1 MAKRRK
7 SKNKVSN
14 VVYVLITLLI
24 AFSAYLGNENLSNNE
39 IENIVS
45 ETRTVQTQLEN
56 EDLKIYYLNVGQ
68 ADSILIQNQNKNML
82 IDAGNNGDGDNIVKY
97 LKELQINKID
107 ILVGTHPHEDHI
119 GGLDDVIDSFE
130 IGTIYMPKVA
140 TTTKTFEDVLDAI
153 ESKELKVTTPEI
165 DSEFSLGD
173 LKFKILWTSDDEDN
187 LNSSS
192 IVLKMTFDELSYIFA
207 GDAEAA
213 EEKEIIKS
221 GYNIEAQVLKLGH
234 HGSSTSS
241 SEEFLDKV
249 SPSIAI
255 IMTGEGNSYGHPHK
269 EVLERL
275 EARNIKVYR
284 TDTDGT
290 ILITSD
296 GKSNKVE
303 VLSEINLD
311 G

>member
-7 SKNKVSN
+7 SKNKVPN

-119 GGLDDVIDSFE
+119 GGLDDIINSFE

-255 IMTGEGNSYGHPHK
+255 IMTGERNSYGHPHK

-284 TDTDGT
+284 TDTYGT

>member
-7 SKNKVSN
+7 SKNKVPN

-24 AFSAYLGNENLSNNE
+24 AFSAYWGNENLSNNE

-45 ETRTVQTQLEN
+45 ETRIVQTQLEN

-119 GGLDDVIDSFE
+119 GGLDDIINSFE

-241 SEEFLDKV
+241 SEEFWDKV